1 MSLSS
6 LRALTTRYSVTIDPT
21 EIQSIRS
28 RQLSSQFLF
37 PSFPQ
42 NFNPNNPLF
51 FDVKGRSEFFYRVD
65 YNYIYD
71 KFQATF
77 VEFSFHSYNFL
88 LHSCYKRRNVAI
100 RSMSLTVIGA
110 ILSKVRSLS
119 CCDIL

>member
-37 PSFPQ
+37 RSFPQ
-42 NFNPNNPLF
+42 NFNLNNPLL
-51 FDVKGRSEFFYRVD
+51 FDVRERSEFFYRVD

-71 KFQATF
+71 EFQATF
-77 VEFSFHSYNFL
+77 VKFSFHSYNFL
-88 LHSCYKRRNVAI
+88 PYSCYKRRNVAI

>member
-28 RQLSSQFLF
+28 RQLSSQFFFRLF
-37 PSFPQ
+37 RQ
-42 NFNPNNPLF
+42 NFYLNNPLF
-51 FDVKGRSEFFYRVD
+51 FDVRGGSEFFYRVN
-65 YNYIYD
+65 YNYIYNN
-71 KFQATF
+71 FQATL
-77 VEFSFHSYNFL
+77 VKFSFHSYNFPL
-88 LHSCYKRRNVAI
+88 YSCYKRRNVAI